1 MLVKELNIKQ
11 KDKGGRM
18 LSMLSGTLDANLLR
32 NILSGKRVKVV
43 AWGWAI
49 RAGDGVI
56 CVDDERIRAG
66 QDF

>member
-1 MLVKELNIKQ
+1 
-11 KDKGGRM
+11 M

-32 NILSGKRVKVV
+32 NILSGKRVK

>member
-1 MLVKELNIKQ
+1 
-11 KDKGGRM
+11 M

-56 CVDDERIRAG
+56 CVDDERIRVG